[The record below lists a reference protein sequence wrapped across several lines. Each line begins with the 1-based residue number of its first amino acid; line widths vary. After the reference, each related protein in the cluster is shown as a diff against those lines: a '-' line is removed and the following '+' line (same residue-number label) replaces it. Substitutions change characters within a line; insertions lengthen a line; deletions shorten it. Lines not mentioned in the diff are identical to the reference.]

1 MLVKRNQLLI
11 SQWKMLDKGAL
22 NGLRGFLSLH
32 IMLFH
37 ALPRPF
43 PNSPP
48 LNLYAAIDMPFFFLL
63 SGFSLAISNG
73 KKSEKGDNQQQ
84 TLQNSKNFDYRN
96 FFKNRCIRILPLHY
110 LALIAGFIC
119 WKSGYAVL
127 YSSYNIPAE
136 FYFVNRKY

>member
-1 MLVKRNQLLI
+1 MAYVSKYKTTYLYYSI
-11 SQWKMLDKGAL
+11 MLDKGAL

-43 PNSPP
+43 PSSPP

-73 KKSEKGDNQQQ
+73 NQCKKLIENKPRPSEYF
-84 TLQNSKNFDYRN
+84 QNFNYSKFY
-96 FFKNRCIRILPLHY
+96 KNRCIRILPLHY
-110 LALIAGFIC
+110 LALVAGFIC
-119 WKSGYAVL
+119 WKSGYAIIFNTINYKIEVCH
-127 YSSYNIPAE
+127 
-136 FYFVNRKY
+136 